1 MQENNQLWLIETIL
15 PVNAKDSFMDG
26 LEEFAD
32 SMSCFEHEGS
42 EEIWKLLIYTQ
53 ELPDEE
59 ALSDCFSMLAAAND
73 IGIPAYKLT
82 EVEQVDWVA
91 ESQKNFKSVEAG
103 RFFIYPSWRR
113 DEVPTGFEGIEIDP
127 QRAFGTGGH
136 ETTKG
141 CMLAMQKLATDSLSS
156 HHVVANQLVGTHV
169 DLTMLTPSEHAPSA
183 ALIKNQYT
191 SLLDMGCGSGILA
204 IAMAKIWPKGKIVA
218 VDYDQVCVDTTIV
231 NAEINHVSKHL
242 DIAKSDGY
250 DSAIVQDNAPYDL
263 IASNILAAPLIEFAP
278 MAAKALA
285 SGGYLILAGL
295 LVRQVDD
302 VFAAHEKVGL
312 SLVDRQDIG
321 DWSIMVLR
329 K

>member
-1 MQENNQLWLIETIL
+1 LITSAQGISMQNNNQLWLIETIL
-15 PVNAKDSFMDG
+15 PANAKDSFMDG

-32 SMSCFEHEGS
+32 SMACFEHEGS
-42 EEIWKLLIYTQ
+42 EEIWKLQIYTQ
-53 ELPDEE
+53 EMPDQDELE
-59 ALSDCFSMLAAAND
+59 TCITMLAAAND
-73 IGIPAYKLT
+73 IGTPSYTLT

-113 DEVPTGFEGIEIDP
+113 DEVPAGFEGIEIDP

-141 CMLAMQKLATDSLSS
+141 CMLAMQKL
-156 HHVVANQLVGTHV
+156 
-169 DLTMLTPSEHAPSA
+169 SEKHSF
-183 ALIKNQYT
+183 NNM
-191 SLLDMGCGSGILA
+191 LDMGCGSGILA
-204 IAMAKIWPKGKIVA
+204 ITMAKIWPQGKIIA

-231 NAEINHVSKHL
+231 NAEINQVSTHL

-250 DSAIVQDNAPYDL
+250 ASYIVQNNAPYDL

-285 SGGYLILAGL
+285 KNGYLILAGL
-295 LVRQVDD
+295 LVRQAND
-302 VFAAHEKVGL
+302 VLATHEKEGL

-321 DWSIMVLR
+321 DWSILVLR